1 MHLSLT
7 ILFNV
12 ASCNMRNVG
21 VERERF
27 LGRKGDENW
36 NRNAVH
42 ALILQSRFENGLQFT
57 VEWSYYVE
65 PQASRYLEIEAR
77 TRALIK

>member
-27 LGRKGDENW
+27 VGERGMKTG
-36 NRNAVH
+36 
-42 ALILQSRFENGLQFT
+42 
-57 VEWSYYVE
+57 
-65 PQASRYLEIEAR
+65 IEM
-77 TRALIK
+77 LCMH